1 MLMHAENARLLHQSS
16 LKTPSIVCARYY
28 SSLGTPPVHPRAMPQ
43 YHRST
48 DEEAVE
54 TLLKCRLLLCRTQEF
69 LVLEVFLGLRF
80 VHSRRLIETRL

>member
-16 LKTPSIVCARYY
+16 LKNAVDSVRSILFIIRY
-28 SSLGTPPVHPRAMPQ
+28 STSDPRAMPQ

>member
-1 MLMHAENARLLHQSS
+1 
-16 LKTPSIVCARYY
+16 
-28 SSLGTPPVHPRAMPQ
+28 MPQ

-80 VHSRRLIETRL
+80 VHSRRLIETRLREQR